1 VLLAAL
7 CRARRIPCRVAIG
20 LVYYPPQHG
29 FAYHMWNE
37 AWLEGRWVPLDG
49 TLGQGR
55 VAADRLKLADTSL
68 SGGSG
73 LTAMLPV
80 VQVFGRLEL
89 EVVAV
94 E

>member
-1 VLLAAL
+1 
-7 CRARRIPCRVAIG
+7 
-20 LVYYPPQHG
+20 
-29 FAYHMWNE
+29 MWNE
-37 AWLEGRWVPLDG
+37 AWIEGRWAPLDG
-49 TLGQGR
+49 TLGHGG

-68 SGGSG
+68 GGASG

-89 EVVAV
+89 EVVSA